1 MLLLFSNFLTRCFAL
16 VGTNDETDENGSVE
30 LTLLKGKPVTSAIGS
45 SPIAA
50 WSKVLV
56 RLGLVDEVMVEQA
69 IEAMKSARD
78 DGLSE
83 SKGKVDG
90 GKLAKP
96 KKDDAAT
103 GEDEADAPTENG
115 DAGDQAEETPNSEP
129 MSEKETE
136 LRERAAAL
144 RAEMEEAKEEDRTA
158 TIALANARV
167 NLLGPFMCNP
177 FCDSEGSAN
186 HQASWLATAVRK
198 EKTKMGSTGNK
209 RKIVTAVDLLERN
222 NTFYNGD
229 IEGLLEG
236 LPGSE
241 YCSTYLYQSTRASGN
256 AAVSR
261 AWVHEAQLRQ
271 EREKEKRMKQSKE
284 AKAKASQQREKE
296 LKRKRREDERDE
308 RKRQKLGE
316 EEEKKKAR
324 AEERMARLQVQ
335 VDDRLFKEASF
346 QREKVV
352 VTLAKNLAKEFTRRR
367 KAAELVASQSVVE
380 TKHRHPSVTT
390 VEDLPPL
397 STVYDEDVLR
407 IWDFIATFGSF
418 FVERGF
424 VEEVPTLDSLQNA
437 INALRGTGKTDMSK
451 GEATLSVS
459 NLAVFLCKPLAA
471 GLTRMLF
478 ASLIALNPALQKDFG
493 AAFFNEVNSTTKT
506 KDDAGSTSQPDDVLL
521 PVNEMT
527 WQEIARIAFLSDALG
542 ELGYSRQETAHL
554 LRGYRSAG
562 HPNSKEARR
571 LRKVEDFSI
580 ALLRQDLSD
589 GRLIAGHSDVE
600 NGPND
605 YSVRLDVPRTPSC
618 DSSDWTFY
626 LHNLKSI
633 ASDDV
638 TAVKENVR
646 KAMDLLK
653 PATAHGLEGLLGN
666 LEQSLTLLEAAG
678 SEDSVD
684 TSALEKAILLA
695 LEVLDQATGEIYSK
709 DVFGGVIDRDVSKA
723 LNDDLTGQVNLIHGQ
738 LYRQRTG
745 VLQSLVLTKRG
756 LKELT
761 RIREEYMSDALEL
774 KEEMHR
780 QQLKE
785 AGEDDDEEDDEEDE
799 DDGNEQSNAESKA
812 TKAEIVNEEVDQPEK
827 EDGVI
832 KMEEGDEKDKPTDE
846 KEASSAMLDD
856 ETKAAE
862 KEGTDNSDSV
872 AVAVAVAI
880 PLKIGKET
888 QYDDFCEDIPT
899 APELIRRCLAVLRTL
914 CQTGP
919 AEPFLYPVDPQT
931 NPGYYDMLL
940 RPMCMREV
948 GTRLQAA
955 AKEYPHQREDEALSF
970 VESKVAEFGR
980 NVRLIG
986 RNCLSY
992 ANAGPTIISAGG
1004 EVLRIFER
1012 LLLDWVL
1019 APEGLLPPLERLD
1032 DDRCVDPHPSD
1043 EDATVLL
1050 CDGCEGNWNIGRLDP
1065 PLLEIPKGDWYCPRC
1080 LQGRWWGGLDP
1091 RIGKIVSKP
1100 EKNGNHVQGTACKGT
1115 VGRCL
1120 FRHSE
1125 AIGEGPSLMYELK
1138 MDDGRTDTWMLEE
1151 IDQALQAQGEPVPPI
1166 RCLEAVSESPGYGAG
1181 VDNGLRHALVPVLLH
1196 PNVSDAASQV
1206 ALSSSVFRDSIA
1218 ASSTLL
1224 LIDPKEMTASEWLR
1238 LLVLLSMKCS
1248 SSDLMQNVASE
1259 MENKAAEQM
1268 AKRLEAIAKVSDI
1281 SQVLPVISDNYEIKE
1296 VKDDTALDDQVSAS
1310 PDDKPI
1316 EDEDVAQDSANGD
1329 AVAKSEEDT
1338 MVVEA
1343 SAIEVVDGM
1352 DVEAVTSKG
1361 DVAFVEAETKP
1372 SEEDEYKVKRG
1383 AALTQKATRQK
1394 AREDSIAAFCIKN
1407 QLRSTVASFEQDTVS
1422 QVVESS
1428 LSTKNYALSFSSS
1441 RCRGMMCD
1449 FCGLS
1454 DTALGTNLVRVP
1466 DDKEWDEI
1474 IPYSSGSRR
1483 TQLIADL
1490 RNEQEQLTG
1499 SARSRRKNV
1508 IKLSIRVGDELVS
1521 DEEDSMFYE
1530 QIPDGG
1536 MLEFVP
1542 RNPDGFQDELLFRY
1556 EYGLPFITG
1565 SLSGHESCAIA
1576 AHNARKVNVV
1586 QKFKEQQAVL
1596 AERDAGI
1603 SCGRTLE
1610 IGKDVAGR
1618 SYWNFHSD
1626 PGALFVCLEAVAEAG
1641 SESNKWHRFAEPEA
1655 IASVMVG
1662 LGKDEIVKDLKRV
1675 FPQSRQ
1681 VLKDGTWSELLLKRR
1696 FPNVAKL
1703 ISSSPSP
1710 SKSGPAMQIEGD
1722 ESDEVRY
1729 IMCLVVIT

>member
-1 MLLLFSNFLTRCFAL
+1 MLLLLSNFLTSCFAF

-30 LTLLKGKPVTSAIGS
+30 LTHLKGKPVTSAIGS

-69 IEAMKSARD
+69 IEAIKASRD
-78 DGLSE
+78 DGLAE
-83 SKGKVDG
+83 AKGKVDG
-90 GKLAKP
+90 SKLAKL
-96 KKDDAAT
+96 KKDDTPA
-103 GEDEADAPTENG
+103 GDDEADAPAENG
-115 DAGDQAEETPNSEP
+115 DAGEQAEETPNSEP
-129 MSEKETE
+129 MSEKEKE
-136 LRERAAAL
+136 WRERAAAL
-144 RAEMEEAKEEDRTA
+144 RAEMEEAKEEDRAA

-271 EREKEKRMKQSKE
+271 ERDKEKRMKQSKE

-316 EEEKKKAR
+316 EEDKKKAR

-346 QREKVV
+346 QREKVI
-352 VTLAKNLAKEFTRRR
+352 VTMAKNLAKEFTRRR

-380 TKHRHPSVTT
+380 TKRRHPSVTT

-397 STVYDEDVLR
+397 SKVYDEDVLR

-506 KDDAGSTSQPDDVLL
+506 KDDAESTSQPDDVML

-562 HPNSKEARR
+562 HPNSKESRR
-571 LRKVEDFSI
+571 LRKVEEISI
-580 ALLRQDLSD
+580 ALLRQGLSD
-589 GRLIAGHSDVE
+589 VRLIAGDSDTE

-605 YSVRLDVPRTPSC
+605 YSIRLDVPRTPSC
-618 DSSDWTFY
+618 DSSDWKFY

-633 ASDDV
+633 ASEDDL

-646 KAMDLLK
+646 KAVDLLK
-653 PATAHGLEGLLGN
+653 PASAHGLEGLLGN
-666 LEQSLTLLEAAG
+666 LEQSLTLLGAAG

-709 DVFGGVIDRDVSKA
+709 DAFGGVIDRDVSKA

-738 LYRQRTG
+738 LYRQRMG

-756 LKELT
+756 SKELT
-761 RIREEYMSDALEL
+761 HIREEYMADALEL
-774 KEEMHR
+774 KEEMQR

-785 AGEDDDEEDDEEDE
+785 AGEDDDDEEDE
-799 DDGNEQSNAESKA
+799 EDDDDGNEQSNTESKA

-827 EDGVI
+827 EDGVV
-832 KMEEGDEKDKPTDE
+832 KMKEGDEKDKPTDE
-846 KEASSAMLDD
+846 KEASCAMPGG
-856 ETKAAE
+856 EMKAAE
-862 KEGTDNSDSV
+862 KDRKDNSDSV
-872 AVAVAVAI
+872 AI
-880 PLKIGKET
+880 PVKIGKET

-899 APELIRRCLAVLRTL
+899 APELIRRCMAVLRTL

-955 AKEYPHQREDEALSF
+955 AKEYPHQPEDEALLF
-970 VESKVAEFGR
+970 VESKVAEFAR

-986 RNCLSY
+986 QNCLSY
-992 ANAGPTIISAGG
+992 ANAGPTIISAGC

-1019 APEGLLPPLERLD
+1019 APEALLPPLERLD

-1080 LQGRWWGGLDP
+1080 LQGRWWGDLDP
-1091 RIGKIVSKP
+1091 RIGKTVSKP
-1100 EKNGNHVQGTACKGT
+1100 EKNGNHAQGTACKGT

-1125 AIGEGPSLMYELK
+1125 ATGEGPSLMYEVK
-1138 MDDGRTDTWMLEE
+1138 MDDGGTDTWTLEE
-1151 IDQALQAQGEPVPPI
+1151 IDQALQAQGEPAPPI
-1166 RCLEAVSESPGYGAG
+1166 RCLEAVSENPGYGAG

-1259 MENKAAEQM
+1259 MENKGAEQM

-1281 SQVLPVISDNYEIKE
+1281 SEVLPVISDNYEIKE
-1296 VKDDTALDDQVSAS
+1296 VTDETASCDEASAS
-1310 PDDKPI
+1310 PDDIPTEN
-1316 EDEDVAQDSANGD
+1316 EDAAQGSANGD

-1372 SEEDEYKVKRG
+1372 SEEDEYKAKRG
-1383 AALTQKATRQK
+1383 AALTEKAKRQK

-1428 LSTKNYALSFSSS
+1428 LSTKNPALSFSSS

-1474 IPYSSGSRR
+1474 IPYSSGSHR

-1490 RNEQEQLTG
+1490 RNEQDQLTG

-1586 QKFKEQQAVL
+1586 QKFKEQQTIL

-1626 PGALFVCLEAVAEAG
+1626 PGALFVCLEAGAEAG
-1641 SESNKWHRFAEPEA
+1641 SEPNKWHRFAEPEA

-1662 LGKDEIVKDLKRV
+1662 LGKDEIVKDLKRI

-1696 FPNVAKL
+1696 FPNVTKI
-1703 ISSSPSP
+1703 ISSSPVP
-1710 SKSGPAMQIEGD
+1710 SESDQPMQIEGD
-1722 ESDEVRY
+1722 DESDEVGY
-1729 IMCLVVIT
+1729 IMCFVVIR